1 MLSGAL
7 ISGGIMI
14 AYWVDY
20 GFYFLEGSVRWRFP
34 VMFQSF
40 FTLVV
45 MWGLLYLP
53 DSPRWLIMRGRVDEA
68 RDVMARLMGKAQD
81 DPEVVQEMQVV
92 MGALEVQSRGG
103 GFRMRELLTHGPSQN
118 FRRTFIAMTSQFF
131 QQICGINLIT
141 YYATFLFENSLGFGP
156 DMARLLAAANGTE
169 YFLASLVALPLIEYA
184 GRRKLMLF
192 GAFGMMASMA
202 ILAGT
207 VSTGATLPNGA
218 PQLET
223 KYGVTATVFL
233 FVFNTFF
240 AIGWLGMTWL
250 YPAEVTNLRIRIQA
264 NALSTCSNWLS
275 NFLIV
280 MITPP
285 AFANLGYRTYI
296 IFAVFNAAIIPCVWL
311 WFPET
316 MGRTLEELD
325 VVFARANAEGVNPVS
340 KAKKMSK
347 LEGAELDA
355 ELSKYFDNKKE
366 GADQA

>member
-14 AYWVDY
+14 AYWIDY

-34 VMFQSF
+34 VAFQSF
-40 FTLVV
+40 FTIIV
-45 MWGLLYLP
+45 MIGLLYLP
-53 DSPRWLIMRGRVDEA
+53 DSPRWLVMRGREDEA
-68 RDVMARLMGKAQD
+68 RYVTSRLLNKPES
-81 DPEVVQEMQVV
+81 DPDVQEEMNLIIE
-92 MGALEVQSRGG
+92 ALEAQSKGG
-103 GFRMRELLTHGPSQN
+103 KFEMRELLTSGPSQN
-118 FRRTFIAMTSQFF
+118 LRRTIIAITAQFF

-156 DMARLLAAANGTE
+156 SMARLLAAANGTE
-169 YFLASLVALPLIEYA
+169 YFLASLVALPLIEQV

-207 VSTGATLPNGA
+207 VSTGETLPNGA
-218 PQLET
+218 PVLEDR
-223 KYGVTATVFL
+223 YGITATVFL
-233 FVFNTFF
+233 FVFNSFF

-275 NFLIV
+275 NFLVV

-285 AFANLGYRTYI
+285 AFKNLGYKTYI
-296 IFAVFNAAIIPCVWL
+296 IFAIFNAAIIPSVWL
-311 WFPET
+311 FFPET
-316 MGRTLEELD
+316 KGRTLEELD
-325 VVFARANAEGVNPVS
+325 VVFARANAEGSNPVTV
-340 KAKKMSK
+340 AKDMSR
-347 LEGAELDA
+347 LEGPVLDA
-355 ELSKYFDNKKE
+355 EFQKYFTRE
-366 GADQA
+366 HVDQA